1 MKKSS
6 GNRAENM
13 PQIVKSTVKRVKMA
27 YSESAD
33 TQSFKYFRTLS
44 ILFLANY

>member
-33 TQSFKYFRTLS
+33 TPSFKYFRKQKAIFPTT
-44 ILFLANY
+44 

>member
-13 PQIVKSTVKRVKMA
+13 PQIVKSTIKRVKMA

-33 TQSFKYFRTLS
+33 TQSFKYFR
-44 ILFLANY
+44 